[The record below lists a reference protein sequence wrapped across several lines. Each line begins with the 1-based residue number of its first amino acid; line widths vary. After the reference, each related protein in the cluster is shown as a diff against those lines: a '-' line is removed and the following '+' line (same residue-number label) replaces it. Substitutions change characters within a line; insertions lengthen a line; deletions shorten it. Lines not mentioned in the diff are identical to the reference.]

1 MENLNKSSYGH
12 QKSVMKGARWMK
24 EENKSCKELENII
37 GGLPDGTVLKDPVT
51 HMKCSDSNCGY
62 EID

>member
-1 MENLNKSSYGH
+1 M
-12 QKSVMKGARWMK
+12 R
-24 EENKSCKELENII
+24 EEIKSCKELENII
-37 GGLPDGTVLKDPVT
+37 DGLPDGTVLKDPVT

>member
-1 MENLNKSSYGH
+1 MDEGRNI
-12 QKSVMKGARWMK
+12 
-24 EENKSCKELENII
+24 SCKELENII